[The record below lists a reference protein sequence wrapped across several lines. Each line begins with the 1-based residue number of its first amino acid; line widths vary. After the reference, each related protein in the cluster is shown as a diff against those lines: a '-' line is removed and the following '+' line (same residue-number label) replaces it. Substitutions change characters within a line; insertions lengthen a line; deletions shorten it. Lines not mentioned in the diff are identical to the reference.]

1 MSQEMEMGIAQMDQ
15 IKAQI
20 DSYTMQRDSL
30 GTVVLDYERSIKVL
44 ESMEAGSSDDILLP
58 IGGQVYV
65 KAKILDIKNCLVDQG
80 VGVMMDRTISEAMDQ
95 IAERKE
101 KVLKAVTSLEKTIQ
115 DLMARYSE
123 ISSKTQQLYSDQM
136 KSDAGPEQTF

>member
-30 GTVVLDYERSIKVL
+30 GTIVLDYERSLKVL

-80 VGVMMDRTISEAMDQ
+80 VGIMMDRSISEATDQ
-95 IAERKE
+95 IKDRKE
-101 KVLKAVTSLEKTIQ
+101 KVLKAVASIEKTIQ
-115 DLMARYSE
+115 ELMARYSE
-123 ISSKTQQLYSDQM
+123 ISSKTQQLYNDQM
-136 KSDAGPEQTF
+136 KSGAGPEQTF

>member
-1 MSQEMEMGIAQMDQ
+1 
-15 IKAQI
+15 
-20 DSYTMQRDSL
+20 
-30 GTVVLDYERSIKVL
+30 
-44 ESMEAGSSDDILLP
+44 
-58 IGGQVYV
+58 
-65 KAKILDIKNCLVDQG
+65 
-80 VGVMMDRTISEAMDQ
+80 MDQ